1 MREILESI
9 AREVRSDIS
18 SLPLTFEKGK
28 ELGIGADGT
37 PTCGVDRVA
46 EERIL
51 RCVDEMKLP
60 VNVLSEEIGYIERG
74 FERTLV
80 IDPIDGT
87 HNAILGI
94 PFYSVSLA
102 VGKSSLNDVEFGL
115 VKNIVTGDTY
125 YAEKGKGAF
134 LNGNR
139 IAVKKFNPKQSTF
152 LVYMGMYSH
161 PDTFHVA
168 RKSTKTR
175 SLGCAS
181 LEMCMVA
188 EGKVDAYYMNCELH
202 EKSIRVIDIAASAL
216 ILREAGGEIVTLSG
230 EPLDMPFDL
239 VARSNFLAYGDHS
252 VKEVIL

>member
-9 AREVRSDIS
+9 AREVRFDIS
-18 SLPLTFEKGK
+18 SLPSTFEKGK

-60 VNVLSEEIGYIERG
+60 FNVLSEEIGYIERG
-74 FERTLV
+74 YERTLV

-94 PFYSVSLA
+94 PLYSVSLA
-102 VGKSSLNDVEFGL
+102 IGKSSLNDVEFGL

-139 IAVKKFNPKQSTF
+139 IVVRKFNRRQSTF
-152 LVYMGMYSH
+152 LVYVGMYSH

-188 EGKVDAYYMNCELH
+188 EGKVDAYYMNCEVH

-239 VARSNFLAYGDHS
+239 AARSNFLAYGDHS